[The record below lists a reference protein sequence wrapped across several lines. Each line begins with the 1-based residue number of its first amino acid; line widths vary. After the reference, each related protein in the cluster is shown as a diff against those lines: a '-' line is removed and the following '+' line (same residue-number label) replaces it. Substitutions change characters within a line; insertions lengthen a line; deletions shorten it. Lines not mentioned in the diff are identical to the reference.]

1 VSGTHG
7 TNGAPDANGTP
18 ETSGAHGATRART
31 VVLVGATSGIGRACA
46 LQLAAA
52 GHRLILVGR
61 DARRGAD
68 LLDRSGAAA
77 PDRPRPVFIAGDVAT
92 RSGIEAVASRIADE
106 TDAVDTLVNNAGVML
121 PRRTL
126 TSEGLEMNLAVHH
139 LAPYTLTGLLLPLLA
154 RGDGRIVNTNS
165 EGHRAP
171 LFGGGDARLD
181 FEDLQSARGYSP
193 YLAYSRSKLANLL
206 FTAEFHRRRPDLPIV
221 AVHPGVVRTRLVR
234 SMHSPGF
241 WLLSTA
247 TRWMLK
253 SPARGAEPLTELATA
268 PTVRSGAYYDR
279 HTPVAPSSAA
289 TSVVDAER
297 LWQATESLRG
307 PFDQAGRAR

>member
-1 VSGTHG
+1 MSGPSGT
-7 TNGAPDANGTP
+7 AGTP
-18 ETSGAHGATRART
+18 PRT
-31 VVLVGATSGIGRACA
+31 IVLIGATSGIGRACA

-61 DARRGAD
+61 DARRGAT
-68 LLDRSGAAA
+68 LLDALAA
-77 PDRPRPVFIAGDVAT
+77 PTARAPDLRRPIFLTGDVST
-92 RSGIEAVASRIADE
+92 QSGTENLAKRIADE
-106 TDAVDTLVNNAGVML
+106 TDSIDTLLNNAGVML

-126 TSEGLEMNLAVHH
+126 TAEGLEMNFAVHH
-139 LAPYTLTGLLLPLLA
+139 LAPATMTALLLPLLA
-154 RGDGRIVNTNS
+154 RGNGRVVNTNS

-171 LFGGGDARLD
+171 LFGAGDVRLD
-181 FEDLQSARGYSP
+181 FDDLQSARGYSP

-206 FTAEFHRRRPDLPIV
+206 FTAEFHRRRPGFPIA

-247 TRWMLK
+247 TRWMLA
-253 SPARGAEPLTELATA
+253 SPARGAEPLTDLATA
-268 PTVRSGAYYDR
+268 PAIRNGAYYDR
-279 HTPVAPSSAA
+279 HTPTTPSAA
-289 TSVVDAER
+289 AMDTADAER
-297 LWQATESLRG
+297 LWQITETLSG